1 MKEQLRLEEIKIA
14 NPCSEDWDLM
24 EGNEKKKFCLICNKN
39 VHNITGISE
48 KEFQVLVKNNTDGLC
63 VRNEKSEVKKKTGFS
78 FKIWQFLLG
87 FSIFLSGCSKG
98 FSRGTMGE
106 VSIPIK
112 SNTENKAQQ
121 TNSKSTDKS
130 KDKSSY
136 VMGDI
141 KSTKF
146 NTENKTQQT
155 NSKSTDKSK
164 DKTSSVKMGAIEET
178 IPPSEPST
186 TMGRV
191 RSTDLQKNTSTTMGK
206 PLPPAHK

>member
-63 VRNEKSEVKKKTGFS
+63 VRKEKSVVKKKTGFS
-78 FKIWQFLLG
+78 FKIWQFILG
-87 FSIFLSGCSKG
+87 FSILFSGCSKG
-98 FSRGTMGE
+98 FSRGTMG
-106 VSIPIK
+106 VAVNLK

-121 TNSKSTDKS
+121 TNSKITDSS
-130 KDKSSY
+130 KDKSSL
-136 VMGDI
+136 VEMGDI
-141 KSTKF
+141 ASPIESTK
-146 NTENKTQQT
+146 ENEIIPPLE
-155 NSKSTDKSK
+155 SST
-164 DKTSSVKMGAIEET
+164 KMGKL
-178 IPPSEPST
+178 
-186 TMGRV
+186 
-191 RSTDLQKNTSTTMGK
+191 RSTDPQKNTSTTMGK